1 MKVILQKDVSNL
13 GDAGDLKEVAD
24 GYARNFLLP
33 NRLAIRAND
42 GSTKVI
48 EHQRKLAAVK
58 KEKRVKSMQEIA
70 KAIESK
76 ELQILV
82 KVGENDKL
90 FGSVTSLDIANALK
104 KEGIEIDKRKI
115 EIPEHIKALGNYQ
128 AKVKLADGVS
138 TSIKIKVEK
147 SE

>member
-33 NRLAIRAND
+33 KRLAIRANE
-42 GSTKVI
+42 GSAKVI

-58 KEKRVKSMQEIA
+58 KDKRVKSMQEIA

-76 ELQILV
+76 ELIILV

-104 KEGIEIDKRKI
+104 KEGIELDKRKI
-115 EIPEHIKALGNYQ
+115 EIPEHIKALGSYQ
-128 AKVKLADGVS
+128 AKVKLADGVIS
-138 TSIKIKVEK
+138 SIKIKVEK

>member
-13 GDAGDLKEVAD
+13 GDAGDLKDVAD

-128 AKVKLADGVS
+128 AKVKLADGVN

>member
-13 GDAGDLKEVAD
+13 GDAGDLKDVAD

-58 KEKRVKSMQEIA
+58 KDKRVKSMQEIA

-128 AKVKLADGVS
+128 AKVKLADGVN

>member
-13 GDAGDLKEVAD
+13 GDAGDQKEVAD

-33 NRLAIRAND
+33 NRLAIRANE
-42 GSTKVI
+42 GSAKVI

-58 KEKRVKSMQEIA
+58 KDKRVKSMQEIA
-70 KAIESK
+70 KSIESK
-76 ELQILV
+76 ELHILV

-90 FGSVTSLDIANALK
+90 FGSVTAIDIANALK

-115 EIPEHIKALGNYQ
+115 EIADHIKTLGDYQ
-128 AKVKLADGVS
+128 VKVKLADGVS
-138 TSIKIKVEK
+138 TSVKIKVEK